1 MNSSIQ
7 YDMDQ
12 VIQLRPKV
20 QTLLQKWV
28 LQPFAER
35 LTLNIANMGNLS
47 PRHVTFISGGLG
59 TLAALA
65 FLSSMNW
72 LGMLLF
78 LVAIILDLVD
88 GKLARL
94 TGSGT
99 AFGIMLDAFSDIYRV
114 ALAALAVIVAQDQL
128 LISSLMLIFV
138 ALHFGEFL
146 INQDIHRV
154 HQLWK
159 TQTIPAISSFELH
172 LLRQAEKLK
181 EQGLKLIFLHY
192 QERLFILFG
201 MGAITGN
208 WSTWI
213 LVAILIT
220 LVNLYLKYHFD
231 LALVKQHLNPESD
244 EVEHA

>member
-1 MNSSIQ
+1 M
-7 YDMDQ
+7 
-12 VIQLRPKV
+12 
-20 QTLLQKWV
+20 
-28 LQPFAER
+28 E
-35 LTLNIANMGNLS
+35 NIT
-47 PRHVTFISGGLG
+47 PRHVTLMSGGLG

-78 LVAIILDLVD
+78 HVAIILDLVD

-114 ALAALAVIVAQDQL
+114 AIVALAVVIAQDHL
-128 LISSLMLIFV
+128 LISGLMLTFV
-138 ALHFGEFL
+138 TLHFGEFL

-159 TQTIPAISSFELH
+159 TQTIPAISSFELQ
-172 LLRQAEKLK
+172 LLRHAEKLK

-192 QERLFILFG
+192 QERLFIIFG
-201 MGAITGN
+201 IGAITRN
-208 WSTWI
+208 WGTWI
-213 LVAILIT
+213 LVAILVT

-231 LALVKQHLNPESD
+231 LALLKQHLNPESD
-244 EVEHA
+244 GVQHA